1 MAILL
6 RISTKRTIVT
16 YLIYIYHLIF
26 SDEDIC
32 VLSPETGTCRGSFER
47 FFYNKESGD
56 CESFEYGGCDANANN
71 FEDKETC
78 ENRCKIPKALP
89 KTQGFVN

>member
-1 MAILL
+1 MKIL
-6 RISTKRTIVT
+6 S
-16 YLIYIYHLIF
+16 IF
-26 SDEDIC
+26 VAFLENMN
-32 VLSPETGTCRGSFER
+32 F
-47 FFYNKESGD
+47 KESGD

-89 KTQGFVN
+89 KATFGFMN